1 MMYWV
6 LKGVMDSSIENKK
19 ILEDIMNAR
28 KVFSKY
34 KPLIII
40 ILLFLLVFSLRA
52 EAANIPGVPSSMKAY
67 YEDANG
73 LPYYSEM
80 DSYYNYR
87 MTQDLLTNGHLGDT
101 VINGTNWDLHSYYPS
116 GRSADYPP
124 LIAYVTA
131 FAYKIANA
139 FADVPLTQVAFW
151 IGAFIA
157 SLCVIPAYLLVRRI
171 TNDYGGIVA
180 AVLAGLAPSYFA
192 HTFAGFF
199 DTDMF
204 NILLPLLV
212 VWFFIESV
220 RAGNMKNRTI
230 FAVLSA
236 LSLLVF
242 AKAWEG
248 WWYLFYMIIGAV
260 VVYLLVSQYL
270 FKMKTIKPVSD
281 YPSKVEWF
289 KDQHEIFSLVVFL
302 VVGIAVML
310 MAFGASGLSSSLLQP
325 IGASQLQ
332 SSVQNTA
339 YPNVFVSVSELQVPS
354 VSSVVAG
361 VGGVVPFLFGILGV
375 FLMFWQLKPKTK
387 KEEPKKKDKNSRRRR
402 NKRKKEEKPV
412 ETEDKNNIKEVLEKE
427 RRNYLFYGI
436 LFSVWLLILAYAMTK
451 GVRFIEPFTLPIA
464 LSAGIFVGLLLG
476 YVKDHIKT
484 NGYQYVAMAIVVA
497 LAVYSPIVS
506 AYAVSSAVV
515 PGTDDSMVSSLT
527 WINNNTSNDTIIT
540 SWWDYGHLFTAVA
553 NRPVTF
559 DGGSQNS
566 LRAYWVGKAML
577 TSNETLSAGIL
588 KMLATSGDQGPLTL
602 ENYTK
607 DTGKS
612 AEILNNI
619 LGVDKAQAQTL
630 LTTKYGLTAEQAQN
644 VLKYTHPDKA
654 APQVFVTS
662 SDMVGKALWWSYF
675 GSWNFTSQNGTSYG
689 YSVAQANTTKVGN
702 NTLFVGSNAV
712 VGLVNGNNISAG
724 VMNVNEVQSEVNQ
737 TGSSQVLSSIAT
749 ELQTGN
755 GSLVQEPHKLLVIN
769 NGNLTQNQTVSADGT
784 FSIYLFVQNNTYIT
798 VAMSREL
805 EDSMFTRMFFLNGYG
820 LTHFTAKY
828 AQSGV
833 IVWSVS

>member
-1 MMYWV
+1 
-6 LKGVMDSSIENKK
+6 
-19 ILEDIMNAR
+19 MNAR

-73 LPYYSEM
+73 LPYFSEM

-87 MTQDLLTNGHLGDT
+87 MTQDFLTNGHLGDT
-101 VINGTNWDLHSYYPS
+101 KVNGTNWDLHSYYPS

-124 LIAYVTA
+124 LIVYVTA
-131 FAYKIANA
+131 FTYKIANA
-139 FADVPLTQVAFW
+139 FADVPLAEVCFW
-151 IGAFIA
+151 MGAFIA
-157 SLCVIPAYLLVRRI
+157 SLCVIPSYLLVRRI

-212 VWFFIESV
+212 VWFFIESL
-220 RAGNMKNRTI
+220 RANTMKNRTI

-236 LSLLVF
+236 ASMLVF
-242 AKAWEG
+242 SMAWEG
-248 WWYLFYMIIGAV
+248 WWYIFYIIIGAV

-270 FKMKTIKPVSD
+270 FNMKTIKPVSE
-281 YPSKVEWF
+281 YPSKIEWF

-302 VVGIAVML
+302 VVGLAVML
-310 MAFGASGLSSSLLQP
+310 MALGSSGLTSALLEP
-325 IGASQLQ
+325 LGASQLQ
-332 SSVQNTA
+332 SAVQNTA
-339 YPNVFVSVSELQVPS
+339 YPNVFVSVSELQVPGI
-354 VSSVVAG
+354 SSVVAG
-361 VGGVVPFLFGILGV
+361 VGGVLPFVFGILGV

-387 KEEPKKKDKNSRRRR
+387 KEEPKKRDKNSRRKKNKSKRR
-402 NKRKKEEKPV
+402 KEEKPV
-412 ETEDKNNIKEVLEKE
+412 EAEDKNKINAAMEKE

-436 LFSVWLLILAYAMTK
+436 LFSIWLLILAYAMTK

-464 LSAGIFVGLLLG
+464 LSAGIFVGLLFG
-476 YVKDHIKT
+476 YLKDHIKT
-484 NGYQYVAMAIVVA
+484 RGYQYVAIAILMV
-497 LAVYSPIVS
+497 LAIYSPIAS
-506 AYAVSSAVV
+506 AYAVSTSVV
-515 PGTDDSMVSSLT
+515 PGTDDSMVSSLA
-527 WINNNTSNDTIIT
+527 WINQNTANNTIVT

-553 NRPVTF
+553 DRPVTF

-612 AEILNNI
+612 VEILNNI
-619 LGVDKAQAQTL
+619 LGVDKTQAQTI
-630 LTTKYGLTAEQAQN
+630 LTTKYGLTAQQAQN

-654 APQVFVTS
+654 VPQVFITS

-675 GSWNFTSQNGTSYG
+675 GSWNFTSQNGTSSG
-689 YSVAQANTTKVGN
+689 YSVAQANATKVGN
-702 NTLFVGSNAV
+702 NTLILGSNAV
-712 VGLVNGNNISAG
+712 VGLVSGSNMSVGLL
-724 VMNVNEVQSEVNQ
+724 NVNEVQNEVNQ

-755 GSLVQEPHKLLVIN
+755 GSLVEKPHKLLVIN
-769 NGNLTQNQTVSADGT
+769 NGNVTQNQTVSNDSN
-784 FSIYLFVQNNTYIT
+784 FSVYVFAQNNTYVT
-798 VAMSREL
+798 VAMNREL

-820 LTHFTAKY
+820 LTHFTQKY
-828 AQSGV
+828 AQAGV
-833 IVWSVS
+833 IVWSVT

>member
-1 MMYWV
+1 
-6 LKGVMDSSIENKK
+6 
-19 ILEDIMNAR
+19 MNAR

-73 LPYYSEM
+73 LPYFSEM

-87 MTQDLLTNGHLGDT
+87 MTQDFLTNGHLGDKK
-101 VINGTNWDLHSYYPS
+101 VNGTNWDLHSYYPS

-124 LIAYVTA
+124 LIVYVTA
-131 FAYKIANA
+131 FTYKIASA
-139 FADVPLTQVAFW
+139 FADVPLAEVCFW
-151 IGAFIA
+151 MGAFIA
-157 SLCVIPAYLLVRRI
+157 SLCVIPSYLLVRRI

-180 AVLAGLAPSYFA
+180 AVLVGLAPSYFA

-212 VWFFIESV
+212 VWFFIESL
-220 RAGNMKNRTI
+220 RANTMKNRTI

-236 LSLLVF
+236 ASMLVF
-242 AKAWEG
+242 SMAWEG
-248 WWYLFYMIIGAV
+248 WWYIFYIIIGAV

-270 FKMKTIKPVSD
+270 FNMKTIKPVSE
-281 YPSKVEWF
+281 YPSKIEWF

-302 VVGIAVML
+302 VVGLAVML
-310 MAFGASGLSSSLLQP
+310 MALGSSGLTSALLEP
-325 IGASQLQ
+325 LGASQLQ
-332 SSVQNTA
+332 SAVQNTA
-339 YPNVFVSVSELQVPS
+339 YPNVFVSVSELQVP
-354 VSSVVAG
+354 VISSVVAG
-361 VGGVVPFLFGILGV
+361 VGGVPPFVFGILGV

-387 KEEPKKKDKNSRRRR
+387 KEEPKKRDKNSRRKKNKSKRR
-402 NKRKKEEKPV
+402 KEEKPV
-412 ETEDKNNIKEVLEKE
+412 EAEDKNKINAAMEKE

-436 LFSVWLLILAYAMTK
+436 LFSIWLLILAYAMTK

-464 LSAGIFVGLLLG
+464 LSAGIFVGLLFG
-476 YVKDHIKT
+476 YLKDHIKT
-484 NGYQYVAMAIVVA
+484 RGYQYVAIAILMV
-497 LAVYSPIVS
+497 LAIYSPIAS
-506 AYAVSSAVV
+506 AYAVSTSVV
-515 PGTDDSMVSSLT
+515 PGTDDSMVSSLA
-527 WINNNTSNDTIIT
+527 WINQNTANNTIVT

-553 NRPVTF
+553 DRPVTF

-612 AEILNNI
+612 VEILNNI
-619 LGVDKAQAQTL
+619 LGVDKTQAQTI
-630 LTTKYGLTAEQAQN
+630 LTTKYGLTAQQAQN

-654 APQVFVTS
+654 VPQVFITS

-675 GSWNFTSQNGTSYG
+675 GSWNFTSQNGTSSG
-689 YSVAQANTTKVGN
+689 YSVAQANATKVGN
-702 NTLFVGSNAV
+702 NTLILGSNAV
-712 VGLVNGNNISAG
+712 VGLVSGSNMSVGLL
-724 VMNVNEVQSEVNQ
+724 NVNEVQSEVNQ

-755 GSLVQEPHKLLVIN
+755 GSLVEKPHKLLVIN
-769 NGNLTQNQTVSADGT
+769 NGNVTQNQTVSNDSN
-784 FSIYLFVQNNTYIT
+784 FSVYVFAQNNTYVT
-798 VAMSREL
+798 VAMNREL

-820 LTHFTAKY
+820 LTHFTQKY
-828 AQSGV
+828 AQAGV
-833 IVWSVS
+833 IVWSVT

>member
-1 MMYWV
+1 
-6 LKGVMDSSIENKK
+6 
-19 ILEDIMNAR
+19 MNAR

-73 LPYYSEM
+73 LPYFSEM

-87 MTQDLLTNGHLGDT
+87 MTQDFLTNGHLGDT
-101 VINGTNWDLHSYYPS
+101 KVNGTNWDLHSYYPS

-124 LIAYVTA
+124 LIVYVTA
-131 FAYKIANA
+131 FTYKIANA
-139 FADVPLTQVAFW
+139 FADVPLAEVCFW
-151 IGAFIA
+151 MGAFIA
-157 SLCVIPAYLLVRRI
+157 SLCVIPSYLLVRRI

-212 VWFFIESV
+212 VWFFIESL
-220 RAGNMKNRTI
+220 RANTMKNRTI

-236 LSLLVF
+236 ASMLVF
-242 AKAWEG
+242 SMAWEG
-248 WWYLFYMIIGAV
+248 WWYIFYIIIGAV

-270 FKMKTIKPVSD
+270 LNMKTIKPVSE
-281 YPSKVEWF
+281 YPSKIEWF

-302 VVGIAVML
+302 VVGLAVML
-310 MAFGASGLSSSLLQP
+310 MALGSSGLTSALLEP
-325 IGASQLQ
+325 LGASQLQ
-332 SSVQNTA
+332 SAVQNTA
-339 YPNVFVSVSELQVPS
+339 YPNVFVSVSELQVPGI
-354 VSSVVAG
+354 SSVVAG
-361 VGGVVPFLFGILGV
+361 VGGVLPFVFGILGV
-375 FLMFWQLKPKTK
+375 LLMFWQLKPKTK
-387 KEEPKKKDKNSRRRR
+387 KEEPKKRDKNSRRKKNKSKRR
-402 NKRKKEEKPV
+402 KEEKPV
-412 ETEDKNNIKEVLEKE
+412 EAEDKNKIKAAMEKE

-436 LFSVWLLILAYAMTK
+436 LFSIWLLILAYAMTK

-464 LSAGIFVGLLLG
+464 LSAGIFVGLLFG
-476 YVKDHIKT
+476 YLKDHIKT
-484 NGYQYVAMAIVVA
+484 SGYQYVAIAILMV
-497 LAVYSPIVS
+497 LAIYSPIAS
-506 AYAVSSAVV
+506 AYAVSTSVV
-515 PGTDDSMVSSLT
+515 PGTDDSMVSSLA
-527 WINNNTSNDTIIT
+527 WINQNTANNTIVT

-553 NRPVTF
+553 DRPVTF

-612 AEILNNI
+612 VEILNNI
-619 LGVDKAQAQTL
+619 LGVDKTQAQTI
-630 LTTKYGLTAEQAQN
+630 LTTKYGLTAQQAQN

-654 APQVFVTS
+654 VPQVFITS

-675 GSWNFTSQNGTSYG
+675 GSWNFTSQNGTSSG
-689 YSVAQANTTKVGN
+689 YSVAQANATKVGN
-702 NTLFVGSNAV
+702 NTLILGSNAV
-712 VGLVNGNNISAG
+712 VGLVSGSNMSVGLL
-724 VMNVNEVQSEVNQ
+724 NVNEVQNEVNQ

-755 GSLVQEPHKLLVIN
+755 GSLVEKPHKLLVIN
-769 NGNLTQNQTVSADGT
+769 NGNVTQNQTVSNDSN
-784 FSIYLFVQNNTYIT
+784 FSVYVFAQNNTYVT
-798 VAMSREL
+798 VAMNREL

-820 LTHFTAKY
+820 LTHFTQKY
-828 AQSGV
+828 AQAGV
-833 IVWSVS
+833 IVWSVT